1 MKEYQTPLKE
11 LSRSS
16 SSSARKFKE
25 SQLKKPQRI
34 AKKSLNGVF
43 SSAAEVVSPE
53 INYELSDFAPVPDIF
68 DANHCGQTAQNSESP
83 LNPAPW
89 ASTDTSSVSDLTPT
103 SEISTITDGPGSV
116 EKYGLG
122 KLCGSKIGPVE
133 GLEADVAVKLLKE
146 ARVGVSNSDV
156 RSKKVLDALT
166 KAVMDE
172 YYTLP
177 EEKDWMT
184 DLVSMKGRIV
194 CLCFLIW
201 SFVVSTMFLFGS
213 GLGGSAGGPLPT

>member
-1 MKEYQTPLKE
+1 MISVCLD
-11 LSRSS
+11 
-16 SSSARKFKE
+16 KF
-25 SQLKKPQRI
+25 
-34 AKKSLNGVF
+34 F
-43 SSAAEVVSPE
+43 SSV
-53 INYELSDFAPVPDIF
+53 
-68 DANHCGQTAQNSESP
+68 QNSESP

-89 ASTDTSSVSDLTPT
+89 ASTDTLPVSDLTPT

>member
-53 INYELSDFAPVPDIF
+53 INNELSDFAP
-68 DANHCGQTAQNSESP
+68 NSESP

-89 ASTDTSSVSDLTPT
+89 ASTDTLSVSDLTPT

>member
-1 MKEYQTPLKE
+1 ML
-11 LSRSS
+11 SS
-16 SSSARKFKE
+16 SYFICILISVCLDKF
-25 SQLKKPQRI
+25 
-34 AKKSLNGVF
+34 F
-43 SSAAEVVSPE
+43 SSVQISV
-53 INYELSDFAPVPDIF
+53 
-68 DANHCGQTAQNSESP
+68 SP

-89 ASTDTSSVSDLTPT
+89 ASTDTLSVSDLTPT
-103 SEISTITDGPGSV
+103 SEISTITDGPGSF

-146 ARVGVSNSDV
+146 ARVEVSNSDV

-184 DLVSMKGRIV
+184 DLVSMKWCIV

-201 SFVVSTMFLFGS
+201 SFVVSTILFLFGS

>member
-1 MKEYQTPLKE
+1 ML
-11 LSRSS
+11 SS
-16 SSSARKFKE
+16 SYFICILISVCLDKF
-25 SQLKKPQRI
+25 
-34 AKKSLNGVF
+34 F
-43 SSAAEVVSPE
+43 SSVQISV
-53 INYELSDFAPVPDIF
+53 
-68 DANHCGQTAQNSESP
+68 SP
-83 LNPAPW
+83 LNPAHW
-89 ASTDTSSVSDLTPT
+89 ASTDTLSVSDLTPT

-146 ARVGVSNSDV
+146 ARVEVSNSDV

-184 DLVSMKGRIV
+184 DLVSMKWRIV

-201 SFVVSTMFLFGS
+201 SFVVSTILFLFGS
-213 GLGGSAGGPLPT
+213 GLGGSAGGPLPTWMIAWKGYDSCFVSFFQV